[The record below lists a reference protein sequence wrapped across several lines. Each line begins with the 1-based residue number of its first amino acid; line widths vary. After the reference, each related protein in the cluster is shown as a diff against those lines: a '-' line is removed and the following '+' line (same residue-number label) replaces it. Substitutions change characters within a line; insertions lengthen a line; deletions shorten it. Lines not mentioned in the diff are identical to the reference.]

1 MTDKTREKT
10 LEEQIAEGLY
20 TRMNPA
26 SKFLSWDELD
36 VGGKAREVWE
46 TEAKAIL
53 AIEVAGEPET
63 YTDMGGN
70 THKLRDHS
78 ITLGELLEKAESGKL
93 CERVDI
99 SEFADMAENAK
110 RVYAKPLASGESR

>member
-36 VGGKAREVWE
+36 VGGKAREVWV
-46 TEAKAIL
+46 TEAKEIL
-53 AIEVAGEPET
+53 AIRQIKEGQ
-63 YTDMGGN
+63 
-70 THKLRDHS
+70 K
-78 ITLGELLEKAESGKL
+78 LLEKADKLVELISASQDPAPGKMRL
-93 CERVDI
+93 V
-99 SEFADMAENAK
+99 
-110 RVYAKPLASGESR
+110 KPLASGEW

>member
-46 TEAKAIL
+46 TEAKVIL
-53 AIEVAGEPET
+53 AIPEIKE
-63 YTDMGGN
+63 GQE
-70 THKLRDHS
+70 LR
-78 ITLGELLEKAESGKL
+78 EKAESGKL
-93 CERVDI
+93 VELDEDQRASIYDGHGEVLESAWDDLYHDPDNMVRRV
-99 SEFADMAENAK
+99 
-110 RVYAKPLASGESR
+110 KPLSSGESR